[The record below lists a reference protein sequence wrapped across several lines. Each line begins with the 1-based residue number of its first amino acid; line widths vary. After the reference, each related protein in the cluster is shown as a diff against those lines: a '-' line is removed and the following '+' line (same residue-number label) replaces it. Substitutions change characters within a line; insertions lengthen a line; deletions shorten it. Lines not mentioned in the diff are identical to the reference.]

1 MIFLVISI
9 PMLIIICCIC
19 AACKQREH
27 EDELYSNNTNKDG
40 VNRQPAYIPDAAYTV
55 ADATIAN
62 MVEQVTTISRLVPD
76 MTECGIF
83 ATDVVLV
90 ESSHPSVPSASDR
103 SVVVVHAE
111 IETVDSPPT
120 MKYIEELEC

>member
-1 MIFLVISI
+1 MILLVISI
-9 PMLIIICCIC
+9 PMLIIICCVC

-27 EDELYSNNTNKDG
+27 EDELLNNNTNKNG
-40 VNRQPAYIPDAAYTV
+40 VHRPDAAYTV
-55 ADATIAN
+55 ADATITN
-62 MVEQVTTISRLVPD
+62 MVEQVTTISLSVPD

-90 ESSHPSVPSASDR
+90 ESSRPSLPSTSDG

-111 IETVDSPPT
+111 SEIVVPPPT